1 MSGAVEVYKIACEEF
16 ISQTGRESLK
26 QSLCCTAQ
34 RLCVL
39 GEGSSR
45 PSAVLT
51 WLRNTTVEG
60 FWGDD
65 VT

>member
-1 MSGAVEVYKIACEEF
+1 MSGAVEVYKIACEEL

-34 RLCVL
+34 CLCVL